1 MGKRVWSD
9 EVRAQVIKWFTEDGL
24 SYGQISQRLGVSR
37 DVVAGLA
44 NRLGLAGKGKTPAQG
59 GWRASTGGN
68 NAAPQVAPR
77 SLIDLGRTGCA
88 WPVGDPKSPEFHF
101 CGQEV
106 EDRSPYCV
114 DHRKKAYSAS
124 EPRERDKGMG
134 ERQFQP
140 GRDRRALW
148 G

>member
-9 EVRAQVIKWFTEDGL
+9 EVREQVVRWFTADGL

-44 NRLGLAGKGKTPAQG
+44 NRLGLAGKGRTPAQG
-59 GWRASTGGN
+59 GRRASGGGAD
-68 NAAPQVAPR
+68 AAPRVAPR
-77 SLIDLGRTGCA
+77 SLIELGRTGCV

-101 CGQEV
+101 CGQPAEG
-106 EDRSPYCV
+106 RSPYCV

-124 EPRERDKGMG
+124 EPRDRGDKG
-134 ERQFQP
+134 EKAFQP